1 VQRLVGEVQKAV
13 AGMQSM
19 PFKHAIASETRSC
32 EREAD
37 NTTSRLSKIENGQQ
51 GDLGSLVKEVQNAVV
66 AMQSAAALLLGF
78 TIVLCV
84 CPYCTKD
91 AFAEKSRVKNPEE
104 QAEEVL
110 DVGGSRPRCRTF
122 DMTVDDDS
130 VQLELSPCTEID
142 LMFSRDFDLIQFKEV
157 QRPIVGS
164 AYDGPAMQLKSLER
178 AARRRALEPFVQ
190 ETHLQAASSSEP
202 PLSARMME
210 PTDHD
215 LVGYSRQDFVQA
227 PPGLL
232 PECCCS
238 ISGVDQPPIAQQI
251 NGMVCT
257 LLRFERDKWLVR
269 LSDGGKARVPA
280 EALRPVGNLPAD
292 TVEARIS

>member
-1 VQRLVGEVQKAV
+1 
-13 AGMQSM
+13 M
-19 PFKHAIASETRSC
+19 
-32 EREAD
+32 
-37 NTTSRLSKIENGQQ
+37 
-51 GDLGSLVKEVQNAVV
+51 KELQNAVV

-78 TIVLCV
+78 TVVLGV
-84 CPYCTKD
+84 HHYCTKEHTNSFEKKLSMETFEDLRAREIASIIDQNKNIMKAIDDLATSAAKD
-91 AFAEKSRVKNPEE
+91 AFAEKPEE
-104 QAEEVL
+104 QAKEVM
-110 DVGGSRPRCRTF
+110 DVGGSQRRCRTF

-130 VQLELSPCTEID
+130 VQLELSPRTEID
-142 LMFSRDFDLIQFKEV
+142 VMFSRDFDLMQDKEV

-164 AYDGPAMQLKSLER
+164 AYDGPAMQLNSLER
-178 AARRRALEPFVQ
+178 AARRRTLEPLVQ
-190 ETHLQAASSSEP
+190 ENHLQAASSSEL

-232 PECCCS
+232 HGCCCS
-238 ISGVDQPPIAQQI
+238 ISGVEQLPNAQQI

-257 LLRFERDKWLVR
+257 LLQFERDKWLVR

-280 EALRPVGNLPAD
+280 EALRPVRNLPAD
-292 TVEARIS
+292 TVKARIS